1 MKGSVRSGTIDRAT
15 TSRCRRLRPLLGAL
29 AIAVVA
35 PGCLESTETTDTLAP
50 LPIVTTTSTTLPPT
64 TTGAT
69 VAASTT
75 TLPAPTTTLAPQP
88 VGDWDGAR
96 FDFGRIVDD
105 GDIDAL
111 YRTIELD
118 RYSYEHPTLGL
129 VDAAGFR
136 EEPLTYWWLDE
147 PYENNNPSTREFVL
161 APNAEL
167 LVLSEEGEEEAC
179 ADPPPAQLPRP
190 VWEGVDI
197 SFLDT
202 RAARRSIAII
212 TYAETGAVV
221 RIRFTHGCD

>member
-1 MKGSVRSGTIDRAT
+1 MF
-15 TSRCRRLRPLLGAL
+15 GA
-29 AIAVVA
+29 
-35 PGCLESTETTDTLAP
+35 GCFESTETSDTLPP

-64 TTGAT
+64 TTL
-69 VAASTT
+69 AAAATT
-75 TLPAPTTTLAPQP
+75 TTTAVAPTTTLAPQP

-96 FDFGRIVDD
+96 FDFGRVVGDGEIDD
-105 GDIDAL
+105 I

-118 RYSYEHPTLGL
+118 RYSYRHPTLGL

-136 EEPLTYWWLDE
+136 EEPVTYWWLEE

-167 LVLSEEGEEEAC
+167 LVLSEEGEEVAC

-202 RAARRSIAII
+202 RAARRAIAII
-212 TYAETGAVV
+212 TYAENGAIT